1 MLGLLQLPK
10 ESPTTSRPS
19 PHCNSTCRPKTL
31 LPPILEPALRDG
43 FLAGALQLLL
53 TLSRQTRE
61 RLAARGVFYRG
72 ERKSHETAFRV
83 PCVFWQRG
91 RAGPQGIDS

>member
-43 FLAGALQLLL
+43 FFAGALQLLS
-53 TLSRQTRE
+53 SRQTAARE
-61 RLAARGVFYRG
+61 RFLAARGGVFYRVVQPT
-72 ERKSHETAFRV
+72 HET
-83 PCVFWQRG
+83 RG
-91 RAGPQGIDS
+91 DRYR

>member
-53 TLSRQTRE
+53 TLTANRR
-61 RLAARGVFYRG
+61 APC
-72 ERKSHETAFRV
+72 RK
-83 PCVFWQRG
+83 G
-91 RAGPQGIDS
+91 GLL